1 MLLVTA
7 YPLIY
12 ALWLSLFRYDLRFPD
27 QREFIGFK
35 NYLSVLSSETWWQS
49 LFNTLVITVG
59 SVIVELILGLAHR
72 PGHAPYP
79 GRSALGAHLLLV
91 PYGIITVVAAMSWRF
106 AFDPTTG
113 FVNAL
118 LGLEGA
124 WLSERWSAFAVII
137 LAEIWKTTP
146 FMALLLLSGL
156 TLVPEDLLRAARVDG
171 ANAWQR
177 FFKVT
182 LPLMRPVILV
192 ALLFRT
198 LDAFRIFDSV
208 YILTRGAQGTESVSI
223 LGYNT
228 LITRLN
234 LGLGSAV
241 SVLIFLCVVAIALLY
256 IKGFGHRSGS
266 PGGPLMA
273 AGGARIERLMWGLGS
288 LLVVLYA
295 LIPVAWIVSLSLKP
309 SADLGDNRFLP
320 RDVSLEHYRAVF
332 HDPQFSAA
340 LWNSLGIA
348 GICDPV
354 RPCCWPCLRPMP
366 SCVWN
371 FPADA

>member
-1 MLLVTA
+1 VKAERRLAWLLCTPAVLAMLLVTA
-7 YPLIY
+7 YPVAY

-27 QREFIGFK
+27 QREFIGLS
-35 NYLSVLSSETWWQS
+35 NYLTVLGSETWWQS
-49 LFNTLVITVG
+49 LFNTLLVTLV
-59 SVIVELILGLAHR
+59 SVSVELVLGFVFALVMH
-72 PGHAPYP
+72 HTLV
-79 GRSALGAHLLLV
+79 GRRWVRTSLLV

-124 WLSERWSAFAVII
+124 WLSERWTAFFVII
-137 LAEIWKTTP
+137 QAEIWKTTP

-156 TLVPEDLLRAARVDG
+156 TLVPDDLLRAARVDG

-177 FFKVT
+177 FTRVT

-208 YILTRGAQGTESVSI
+208 FILTRGAQATESVSI
-223 LGYNT
+223 VAYNT

-241 SVLIFLCVVAIALLY
+241 SILIFVCVLAIAALY
-256 IKGFGHRSGS
+256 LKGFG
-266 PGGPLMA
+266 
-273 AGGARIERLMWGLGS
+273 ID
-288 LLVVLYA
+288 
-295 LIPVAWIVSLSLKP
+295 LSREK
-309 SADLGDNRFLP
+309 G
-320 RDVSLEHYRAVF
+320 
-332 HDPQFSAA
+332 
-340 LWNSLGIA
+340 
-348 GICDPV
+348 
-354 RPCCWPCLRPMP
+354 
-366 SCVWN
+366 
-371 FPADA
+371 

>member
-1 MLLVTA
+1 VNQRWNAQHRLAWLLCAPAVLAMLLVTA
-7 YPLIY
+7 YPMVY
-12 ALWLSLFRYDLRFPD
+12 AFWLSLFRYDLRFPA
-27 QREFIGFK
+27 QREFIGLE

-49 LFNTLVITVG
+49 LGNTLIITVG
-59 SVIVELILGLAHR
+59 SVSVELVLGFVFALIMH
-72 PGHAPYP
+72 HSLI
-79 GRSALGAHLLLV
+79 GRRWVRTSLLV

-124 WLSERWSAFAVII
+124 WLSERWSAFFVII
-137 LAEIWKTTP
+137 QAEIWKTTP

-156 TLVPEDLLRAARVDG
+156 TLVPQDLLRAARVDG
-171 ANAWQR
+171 ANAVQR

-208 YILTRGAQGTESVSI
+208 FILTRGAQGTESVSI
-223 LGYNT
+223 VGYNA

-241 SVLIFLCVVAIALLY
+241 SVLIFGCVVLIAAFY
-256 IKGFGHRSGS
+256 IKGFG
-266 PGGPLMA
+266 
-273 AGGARIERLMWGLGS
+273 
-288 LLVVLYA
+288 VD
-295 LIPVAWIVSLSLKP
+295 LSRR
-309 SADLGDNRFLP
+309 G
-320 RDVSLEHYRAVF
+320 E
-332 HDPQFSAA
+332 
-340 LWNSLGIA
+340 
-348 GICDPV
+348 
-354 RPCCWPCLRPMP
+354 
-366 SCVWN
+366 
-371 FPADA
+371 